1 MLKVN
6 NRNFRKR
13 CEIHSK
19 LTMKAPEW
27 LQWRRSDA
35 FIINFEHILHFLLVF
50 SLLILSMCLFDA
62 LCRYFYPISLT
73 LEHLQNSNTTR
84 KNLKTLNIYSKTF
97 FSCLLFQC
105 KRSFFFLIT
114 KMFAL
119 LQALSE
125 DVFALYIL
133 WACCIPIKSFVT

>member
-62 LCRYFYPISLT
+62 LCRYFYLVSLT

-84 KNLKTLNIYSKTF
+84 KNLKILNIYHSRTL
-97 FSCLLFQC
+97 FSRLLFQS

-114 KMFAL
+114 KL
-119 LQALSE
+119 LLCSKHSQRTFLP
-125 DVFALYIL
+125 
-133 WACCIPIKSFVT
+133 CIFCEHVVYQ

>member
-13 CEIHSK
+13 CEIYSK

-27 LQWRRSDA
+27 LQWRRSGA

-62 LCRYFYPISLT
+62 LCRYFYLVSLT

-84 KNLKTLNIYSKTF
+84 KNLKILNIYHSRTL
-97 FSCLLFQC
+97 FSRLLFQS

-114 KMFAL
+114 KL
-119 LQALSE
+119 LLCSKHSQRTFLP
-125 DVFALYIL
+125 
-133 WACCIPIKSFVT
+133 CIFCEHVVYQ

>member
-13 CEIHSK
+13 CEIYSK

-27 LQWRRSDA
+27 LQWRRSGA

-84 KNLKTLNIYSKTF
+84 KNLKILNIYHSRTL
-97 FSCLLFQC
+97 FSRLLFQS

-114 KMFAL
+114 KL
-119 LQALSE
+119 LLCSKHSQRTFL
-125 DVFALYIL
+125 
-133 WACCIPIKSFVT
+133 ACIFCEHVVYQ